1 MGYVI
6 RLLSMLIISILF
18 SCSEKVSNQKLE
30 DLYSILDKKI
40 VSLQGRAVSLKDF
53 FSHSQATL
61 SFISLSCEHCYYQ
74 TEVLIANHAEK
85 PDSLQLAFIAD
96 VHPDSLSAFAASF
109 TYDTSTTVFLQDKN
123 GELAQQMGVT
133 SYPTM
138 FLYDTA
144 GVHLQTIVGEA
155 KPAYVYKFFHE
166 PH

>member
-1 MGYVI
+1 MI
-6 RLLSMLIISILF
+6 LLLSLMFFMRCDNTARRGQELTAGELNAPGEIRN
-18 SCSEKVSNQKLE
+18 VSTNH
-30 DLYSILDKKI
+30 I
-40 VSLQGRAVSLKDF
+40 F
-53 FSHSQATL
+53 
-61 SFISLSCEHCYYQ
+61 SFISPGCEHCVYQ
-74 TEVLIANHAEK
+74 AKAVISDHENKPKDLNLTFLAN
-85 PDSLQLAFIAD
+85 
-96 VHPDSLSAFAASF
+96 VHPDTLKVFASQF
-109 TYDTSTTVFLQDKN
+109 EYDTASTVFVVDEN